1 MTWMDFLVFEGYDM
15 DLYDIAEIAN
25 GSNWE
30 YTLVAVPEPAFAAA
44 FLGALALA
52 FAARRRK

>member
-15 DLYDIAEIAN
+15 DLYDIVETAN

-30 YTLVAVPEPAFAAA
+30 YSLVAVPEPAIAAA
-44 FLGALALA
+44 ILGALAIA
-52 FAARRRK
+52 FAAYRRK